1 MELLVLKDRSEG
13 RMTGTR
19 TTWDVDSN
27 NRKSLK
33 ERAIAL
39 ILDFEKNRDLL
50 EKKVSYIKNQSNWTN
65 EILDCNRSPTG
76 S

>member
-1 MELLVLKDRSEG
+1 MLKDRSEG

-50 EKKVSYIKNQSNWTN
+50 EKKVSYIRNQSNWTN
-65 EILDCNRSPTG
+65 EILDCNRGPTG

>member
-19 TTWDVDSN
+19 TTWEVDSA
-27 NRKSLK
+27 NRKSIK
-33 ERAIAL
+33 NRAIAL

-50 EKKVSYIKNQSNWTN
+50 EKKV
-65 EILDCNRSPTG
+65 R
-76 S
+76 